1 LSSSDPLA
9 DQLLALDAARPDYAS
24 RFVEQ
29 VLDAAVARGASDL
42 HLLPTPDG
50 LDLRWRLD
58 GVLLPLGVFPSGAAA
73 SVVAR
78 LKVLAELLTYRTDIP
93 QEGRLRELPH
103 TAEMRLS
110 TFPTLYGEKAVV
122 RVFQTCQQLARL
134 ADLGLPNEIEARLAR
149 LLSATSGAILVTG
162 PTGSGKTTTLY
173 ACLRELSAVSAGSR
187 SIATLEDPIESA
199 IPGVAQSQVQPAV
212 GFDLHTALRS
222 IVRQDPQV
230 IMVGEIRDRPTAEV
244 ALQASLTGQLVLSSF
259 HAASAAGALSR
270 LSDMGIEPYVVRS
283 GVLAVVSQRLVRRL
297 CRCALSSHGEHASA
311 QAILSRSERATD
323 GAADGC
329 PECGGTG
336 YRGRGVLAEML
347 LVERP
352 AVAAAILARAD
363 ATELERAAV
372 EDGMVPLRQRAAAAV
387 ASGLTSPAEIRRVLG
402 EMGDPL

>member
-1 LSSSDPLA
+1 MLEAASDRPLA
-9 DQLLALDAARPDYAS
+9 AELYKLDAASPDYAS
-24 RFVEQ
+24 RFVE
-29 VLDAAVARGASDL
+29 LMLGAAVARGASDL

-103 TAEMRLS
+103 AAEMRLS

-122 RVFQTCQQLARL
+122 RVFQSCEKLARL
-134 ADLGLPNEIEARLAR
+134 ADLGLPSEIEARLAR
-149 LLSATSGAILVTG
+149 LLGETSGAILVTG

-173 ACLRELSAVSAGSR
+173 ACLRELSAASHGSR

-230 IMVGEIRDRPTAEV
+230 IMVGEVRDRPTAEV

-297 CRCALSSHGEHASA
+297 CRCAMGSGGVLDTH
-311 QAILSRSERATD
+311 AILSRSERATD
-323 GAADGC
+323 GCA
-329 PECGGTG
+329 ECGGTG
-336 YRGRGVLAEML
+336 YRGRAVLAEML

-372 EDGMVPLRQRAAAAV
+372 DNGMVPLRQRAAAAV
-387 ASGLTSPAEIRRVLG
+387 ESGLTSPAEIRRVLG